1 MNSHIRFFIALLG
14 LCFQIEVKAQYKQK
28 INPSFLS
35 HLRQVNLEQER
46 LTYYKIV
53 DFSNASDTFLTKDI
67 SRLCVKYN
75 DSLLIKSYSHF
86 AKDTNDLIDVFYAS
100 LILNL
105 NQTTMQI
112 NQTLTEQK
120 LSIKKLSALAELIN
134 FSQGKVDDSV
144 VSVQFNTTVQRINL
158 LNKKSIFLA
167 TVFSML
173 IPGAGKYYLL
183 QNGEASSALVLNL
196 LASAPFAESIVKF
209 GLLSTV
215 SLFSGIV
222 LLPVY
227 FANVYGTYKSKKS
240 LLNKLNFQLR
250 NEVLEYCDYQLH
262 H

>member
-120 LSIKKLSALAELIN
+120 LSIK
-134 FSQGKVDDSV
+134 
-144 VSVQFNTTVQRINL
+144 
-158 LNKKSIFLA
+158 
-167 TVFSML
+167 
-173 IPGAGKYYLL
+173 
-183 QNGEASSALVLNL
+183 
-196 LASAPFAESIVKF
+196 
-209 GLLSTV
+209 
-215 SLFSGIV
+215 
-222 LLPVY
+222 
-227 FANVYGTYKSKKS
+227 
-240 LLNKLNFQLR
+240 
-250 NEVLEYCDYQLH
+250 
-262 H
+262 

>member
-1 MNSHIRFFIALLG
+1 MISYIRFFLALLG
-14 LCFQIEVKAQYKQK
+14 LCFHIEAKAQLKQK
-28 INPSFLS
+28 INPSFLL

-46 LTYYKIV
+46 LTYYKTV
-53 DFSNASDTFLTKDI
+53 DFSYASDTLLTDDI

-75 DSLLIKSYSHF
+75 DSLLIKRYSHF
-86 AKDTNDLIDVFYAS
+86 AKDTNYLIDILYAA

-105 NQTTMQI
+105 NQTAMQI
-112 NQTLTEQK
+112 HHALTEQK
-120 LSIKKLSALAELIN
+120 LSIKKLYVLAQLID
-134 FSQGKVDDSV
+134 FSQGKINDSV
-144 VSVQFNTTVQRINL
+144 VSIQFKSTVQRINL

-215 SLFSGIV
+215 SLFSGLV

-227 FANVYGTYKSKKS
+227 LANVYGTYKSKKT
-240 LLNKLNFQLR
+240 LLNKLNLQLK
-250 NEVLEYCDYQLH
+250 NEVLDYCDYQLH

>member
-1 MNSHIRFFIALLG
+1 MIRNLRFFIALLG
-14 LCFQIEVKAQYKQK
+14 LCFHIEAKAQQKQK
-28 INPSFLS
+28 INPGFLS

-53 DFSNASDTFLTKDI
+53 DFSDASDTFLTKDI

-75 DSLLIKSYSHF
+75 DTLLIKCYSHF
-86 AKDTNDLIDVFYAS
+86 VKDTNDLTDVFYAA

-105 NQTTMQI
+105 NQTAMQI
-112 NQTLTEQK
+112 HHALTEQK
-120 LSIKKLSALAELIN
+120 LSIKKLSVLAQLID
-134 FSQGKVDDSV
+134 FSQGKINDSV
-144 VSVQFNTTVQRINL
+144 VSVQFNTTLQRINL
-158 LNKKSIFLA
+158 LNNKSIFLA

-196 LASAPFAESIVKF
+196 LAAAPFAESIVKF
-209 GLLSTV
+209 GLLSTA
-215 SLFSGIV
+215 SIFSGIV

-227 FANVYGTYKSKKS
+227 LANVYGTYKSKKT
-240 LLNKLNFQLR
+240 LLNKLNLQLK
-250 NEVLEYCDYQLH
+250 NEVLDYCDYQLH

>member
-1 MNSHIRFFIALLG
+1 MALLG
-14 LCFQIEVKAQYKQK
+14 LCIHIEVKAQLKQK

-35 HLRQVNLEQER
+35 HLKQVNLEQER
-46 LTYYKIV
+46 LTYYKTV
-53 DFSNASDTFLTKDI
+53 DFSNASDAFIAKDI
-67 SRLCVKYN
+67 SRLCAKHN
-75 DSLLIKSYSHF
+75 DSLLIKYYSHF
-86 AKDTNDLIDVFYAS
+86 AKDTNDLIDVFYAA

-105 NQTTMQI
+105 NQTAMQI
-112 NQTLTEQK
+112 HHALTEQK
-120 LSIKKLSALAELIN
+120 LSIKKLSVLAQLID
-134 FSQGKVDDSV
+134 FSQGKINDSV
-144 VSVQFNTTVQRINL
+144 VSVQFNTTLQRINL
-158 LNKKSIFLA
+158 LNNKSIFLA

>member
-53 DFSNASDTFLTKDI
+53 DFSNVSDTFLTKDI

-227 FANVYGTYKSKKS
+227 FSNVYGTYKSKKS